1 MAAATLTSK
10 GQITIPASV
19 REALG
24 LKAGDRVEFV
34 QDGKERFAIV
44 PATLPASTLKG
55 LVRKP
60 LKPVSIDDMNEAIAE
75 MGARRK

>member
-1 MAAATLTSK
+1 MAAATVTSK

-34 QDGKERFAIV
+34 PEGKDGFVIR
-44 PATLPASTLKG
+44 PATLPVSALRGADPKTGEGG
-55 LVRKP
+55 L
-60 LKPVSIDDMNEAIAE
+60 D
-75 MGARRK
+75 RRDE